1 MEGGSSNNS
10 SQDHPNQPDQQGE
23 AVREN
28 ESSAQ
33 LDSAEVKHDE
43 AADGLNFL
51 SDSDLNRLIQEGEL
65 EFEVPENH
73 ASGDEEVDLVIDG
86 DLYRASLRDLYM
98 HNIPLP
104 NRSYEARIEC
114 CERYRIKL
122 R

>member
-1 MEGGSSNNS
+1 MEKKGGELGQEIWARMEGGSSNNS

-51 SDSDLNRLIQEGEL
+51 SDSDRNRLLQEDEL

-86 DLYRASLRDLYM
+86 DLYRELLALRKMLQT
-98 HNIPLP
+98 
-104 NRSYEARIEC
+104 
-114 CERYRIKL
+114 
-122 R
+122 